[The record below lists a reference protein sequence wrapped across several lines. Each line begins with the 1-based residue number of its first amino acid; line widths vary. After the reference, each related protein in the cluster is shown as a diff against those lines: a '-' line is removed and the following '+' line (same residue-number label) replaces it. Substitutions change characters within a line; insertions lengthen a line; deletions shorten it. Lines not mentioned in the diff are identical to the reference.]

1 MSETQTLDDVSAST
15 RLAWS
20 VLFGG
25 ESLHDVDHELLRS
38 LQDDPETWGRLI
50 LDTWTTFTA
59 LGGRS
64 APAGIRAR
72 RAASPAVSATVTRIA
87 PREEAEEAGDREGRD
102 AVRDEVPSSAGRV
115 EIAAPEPPALPDRA
129 ETAAESP
136 AAAAPPAP
144 RPRPRATPAPAGTA
158 KPLDF
163 FDPDDEDGSQPV
175 RRTVTVEEV
184 KARLVE
190 LIAEVSGYPA
200 DVFEDHL
207 DLEVDL
213 GIDSIK
219 QVETLVKVREEYG
232 LPMDEDFLMRDY
244 ATIGKMADYIVGRL
258 EKET

>member
-1 MSETQTLDDVSAST
+1 MSKTQALDGVSAST

-25 ESLHDVDHELLRS
+25 ESLREVEHELLRS

-59 LGGRS
+59 LGGKR
-64 APAGIRAR
+64 APAGLRDGWAG
-72 RAASPAVSATVTRIA
+72 APAVSATVTRIG
-87 PREEAEEAGDREGRD
+87 PREEEAELREGRNVILEE
-102 AVRDEVPSSAGRV
+102 APSSAGRA
-115 EIAAPEPPALPDRA
+115 EIAPPRPAELADRA
-129 ETAAESP
+129 EVP
-136 AAAAPPAP
+136 AGSLAVAAPPAP
-144 RPRPRATPAPAGTA
+144 RPEPRATPAPAGTA

-163 FDPDDEDGSQPV
+163 FDPDEEDESEPV

-219 QVETLVKVREEYG
+219 QVETLAKVREEYG
-232 LPMDEDFLMRDY
+232 LTLDEDFLMRDY